1 MKKILITG
9 SKGFLGRHLV
19 ERLNEKYELLAPSS
33 SELNIE
39 NSLFL
44 RQYISEHSPDAV
56 IHLAAVCGGI

>member
-39 NSLFL
+39 NWLFNNL
-44 RQYISEHSPDAV
+44 TPLYQKTRK
-56 IHLAAVCGGI
+56 